1 MSQNAPATE
10 KADQA
15 TDQAAPTADST
26 LHVGVPFSDDDA
38 TVEAMLA
45 EVSVPT
51 LMCSMVHITGDP
63 SWIRDPAI
71 APAGLFLN
79 EYQGFMSPEAL
90 AEARARA
97 LPHVL
102 AFRDGGCVLPAP
114 PDAELVA
121 EMMSFLACAQ
131 VPDEVLPMMLAELNL
146 DGRHAPG
153 VIDVSDL
160 PAETVADFK
169 VVVIGCGQSG
179 LLAGIRLAQAGIDFT
194 IVEKNSGPGGTWF
207 QNCYPG
213 ARVDVGSHF
222 YCYSFEPADHWSE
235 YFSRQ
240 PELAQYFADVMDRHG
255 IAERVRFDTEVTAA
269 AFDEASGVWTVE
281 IRGADGSV
289 EQLGAR
295 ALISAVGSLNR
306 PLLPDIEGID
316 DFAGPS
322 FHSICWDHTV
332 DYRDKRVALIGAGA
346 TGFQIAPTIADDVAQ
361 LTVFQRTAQWMFPN
375 PNYHEPVPEGMKWAI
390 RHLPYFGR
398 WFRFLILWPGAGV
411 DLSGP
416 RIDPD
421 WDDSDGLAV
430 SERNLATRR
439 FFLGFMADQI
449 GDDPELLAKVTPDY
463 PATGKRTL
471 QDNGSWLRCLRKPN
485 VELVRTG
492 IERITADGVRTVDG
506 RQRPADIIVFATGF
520 RHNDYLW
527 PMEIRGRGGL
537 ALNDFWGD
545 EPGALYGITVPGFPN
560 LFCMYGP
567 GTNLASGG
575 SLIFH
580 SECQISYIM
589 GCVEKMLRDGVTAM
603 EPTRQA
609 YDDYNARLRHE
620 IGQMVWSHWSIEHSH
635 YKNAK
640 GDVHTLSP
648 WPLHVY
654 RQWTL
659 APDFDDYDLQM

>member
-1 MSQNAPATE
+1 VTQPP
-10 KADQA
+10 
-15 TDQAAPTADST
+15 AAPGST
-26 LHVGVPFSDDDA
+26 LHVGSPFSDDDA

-51 LMCSMVHITGDP
+51 LLCSMVHMTGDP
-63 SWIRDPAI
+63 GWIRDPAI

-79 EYQGFMSPEAL
+79 EYQGFMSHEAL

-102 AFRDGGCVLPAP
+102 AFRDSGCGLPP
-114 PDAELVA
+114 PPHPELVA
-121 EMMSFLACAQ
+121 EMMSFLACAE

-146 DGRHAPG
+146 DGSHAPG

-160 PAETVADFK
+160 DAETVADFG

-179 LLAGIRLAQAGIDFT
+179 LLAGIRLAEAGIDFT

-207 QNCYPG
+207 ENSYPG

-222 YCYSFEPADHWSE
+222 YCYSFEPSDHWSE

-240 PELAQYFADVMDRHG
+240 PELARYFADVMTRHG
-255 IAERVRFDTEVTAA
+255 IERHVRFDTEVIAA
-269 AFDEASGVWTVE
+269 TFDEPSGSWAVRV
-281 IRGADGSV
+281 RAADGSV
-289 EQLGAR
+289 EELTAR
-295 ALISAVGSLNR
+295 VVISAVGSLNR
-306 PLLPDIEGID
+306 PRLPDIDGID
-316 DFAGPS
+316 DFEGPW
-322 FHSICWDHTV
+322 FHSIRWDHSV
-332 DYRDKRVALIGAGA
+332 DYRGKRVALVGAGA

-416 RIDPD
+416 RIDPA
-421 WDDSDGLAV
+421 WDDTDGLAV
-430 SERNLATRR
+430 SERNLATRN
-439 FFLGFMADQI
+439 FFLGFMAGQI
-449 GDDPELLAKVTPDY
+449 GDDPELLAKITPDY

-492 IERITADGVRTVDG
+492 IERITPDGVRTADG
-506 RQRPADIIVFATGF
+506 RLHEADVIVYATGF

-527 PMEIRGRGGL
+527 PMEIRGRGGV

-545 EPGALYGITVPGFPN
+545 EPAALYGITVPGFPN

-589 GCVEKMLRDGVTAM
+589 GCLEKMLRDGVVTM
-603 EPTRQA
+603 EPTRAA
-609 YDDYNARLRHE
+609 YDDYTRKLRAE
-620 IGQMVWSHWSIEHSH
+620 IGQMVWSHRSIRHSH

-654 RQWTL
+654 REWTL
-659 APDFDDYDLQM
+659 APDFDDFDLR